1 MTVTEGGSGRVQG
14 SCVGTDGGGCGDVVA
29 IVLVRGECR
38 LGWGNSNR
46 SVRPCGFEW
55 EGVGGRCS
63 GRGT

>member
-38 LGWGNSNR
+38 WGGFK
-46 SVRPCGFEW
+46 SVSAALR
-55 EGVGGRCS
+55 V
-63 GRGT
+63 